1 MKSINLIQFKNKIP
15 LEKLNSTK
23 TKKKKKKTRQSV
35 LFSKWL
41 KNTVESEL
49 KNNKMLED
57 EKNNLKKRKKNKE
70 VSVNFVN
77 GG

>member
-23 TKKKKKKTRQSV
+23 TKKKKKTRQPV

>member
-23 TKKKKKKTRQSV
+23 TKKKKTRQPV

>member
-23 TKKKKKKTRQSV
+23 TKKKKTKQLCKKI
-35 LFSKWL
+35 
-41 KNTVESEL
+41 EL

-57 EKNNLKKRKKNKE
+57 EKNNLKKKKKKTKK
-70 VSVNFVN
+70 SLSTL
-77 GG
+77 